1 MLRGCA
7 LTYKEG
13 GFNKH
18 VRVKSEDAFMLG
30 GCALEY
36 KEGGFNE
43 HVRIEL

>member
-1 MLRGCA
+1 MLGGCA

-18 VRVKSEDAFMLG
+18 IRVKLEHTLMLG

-43 HVRIEL
+43 HVRIKS